1 MLKENH
7 FFKAVP
13 IIYILTHRLSLGKID
28 ISIQNDGTIEIV
40 TARGKWK
47 LPSDRLI
54 SQKGKLSLKFEIF
67 TSSIILSLLKDSRL
81 QDQGIR

>member
-7 FFKAVP
+7 FFQSRPYYVYP
-13 IIYILTHRLSLGKID
+13 DSSIVLGKID

-47 LPSDRLI
+47 LPSNRLI

-67 TSSIILSLLKDSRL
+67 TSSIIHSLLKDSRL